1 MTEDGNWKRREVRS
15 WPRQQVKQGQSLDVE
30 AGMLGSFLPPLG
42 PWTVQREGDT
52 CSGGLHLEDGLLRRE
67 PTPQKEDV
75 CCRCSALWETGRN
88 GGGGG
93 GKRSQS
99 LFCSGL
105 ATLRLPAGAALPL
118 MEERVPLEIQGI
130 QVYHYLVS

>member
-1 MTEDGNWKRREVRS
+1 
-15 WPRQQVKQGQSLDVE
+15 
-30 AGMLGSFLPPLG
+30 MLGSFLPPLG

-67 PTPQKEDV
+67 LTPQKEDV

-99 LFCSGL
+99 LSCSGL